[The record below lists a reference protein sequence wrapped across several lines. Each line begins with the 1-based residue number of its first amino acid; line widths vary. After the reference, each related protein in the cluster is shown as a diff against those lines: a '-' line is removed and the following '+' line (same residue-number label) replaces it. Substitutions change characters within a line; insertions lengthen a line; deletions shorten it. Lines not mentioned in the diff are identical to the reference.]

1 MLDSPDVDF
10 ALAAFHV
17 DGAWQV
23 AEIAGTALVDL
34 DTLAAGLRRFPADG
48 GALAMIGLDE
58 ETFLLVRANG
68 PRVRVLLSDV
78 TAADEWDLARDVVE
92 HLGLPFPED
101 EDDPEPAGDME
112 LLADLGVQVADLG
125 ELLDGDLYADEV
137 LSDIAARLGFGPA
150 FDDAVGLTNA

>member
-1 MLDSPDVDF
+1 GPPRVTGCWSRLVDERGWKLGAGLPRWSWPPGPPREDLVLDSPDVDF

-92 HLGLPFPED
+92 HLGLPFP
-101 EDDPEPAGDME
+101 
-112 LLADLGVQVADLG
+112 
-125 ELLDGDLYADEV
+125 
-137 LSDIAARLGFGPA
+137 
-150 FDDAVGLTNA
+150 